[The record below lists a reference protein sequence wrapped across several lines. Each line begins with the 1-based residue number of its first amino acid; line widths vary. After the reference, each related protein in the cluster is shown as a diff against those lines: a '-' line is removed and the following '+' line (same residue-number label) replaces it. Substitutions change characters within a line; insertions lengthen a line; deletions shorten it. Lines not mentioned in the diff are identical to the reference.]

1 MNAVLGQCED
11 GMGVRAR
18 NFRWTSMPGATAAIA
33 VGRADAPRARTQLT
47 PGALRA
53 STPLSGGQAFHA
65 SSVMESR
72 RASIWWAKQSGHQA
86 RVPAKVWAGRNRGL

>member
-33 VGRADAPRARTQLT
+33 VGRGRCAARTHIT
-47 PGALRA
+47 D
-53 STPLSGGQAFHA
+53 STQ
-65 SSVMESR
+65 
-72 RASIWWAKQSGHQA
+72 
-86 RVPAKVWAGRNRGL
+86 GR